1 MSVAWH
7 TRSVHSSDVTG
18 PSPTFAPI
26 RPGSLVEEV
35 REQLRA
41 AILSGQVHAGEQV
54 RDSVVAGQMNISRA
68 PVREA
73 LRLLEQSGLV
83 EKTANKPYT
92 VRSFDGE
99 DLRELAVLRIAIE
112 TTAARVIVAQQRDLD
127 PVRDALAQMRVA
139 WDNGRGAGMD
149 AADWTFHQAIV
160 AASGQGRLLARY
172 RELVDQI
179 ILAWVL
185 HGPERPRVTAGDVGA
200 HVTLLDALDEGI
212 ETRDHVTIQE
222 LLVTHIKS
230 GMGCDDLDF

>member
-1 MSVAWH
+1 MAVAWH
-7 TRSVHSSDVTG
+7 TRAVHSSDVTR
-18 PSPTFAPI
+18 PAFVPI

-35 REQLRA
+35 RAQIRA

-92 VRSFDGE
+92 VRSFDDE
-99 DLRELAVLRIAIE
+99 DLHELAVLRIAIE
-112 TTAARVIVAQQRDLD
+112 TTAARVVVAQQRDIG
-127 PVRDALAQMRVA
+127 PVREALGQMRRA
-139 WDNGRGAGMD
+139 WEHGRGSGMD
-149 AADWTFHQAIV
+149 AADWTFHEAIV
-160 AASGQGRLLARY
+160 VASGQRRLLARY

-185 HGPERPRVTAGDVGA
+185 HGPEHPRVTAGDVSA
-200 HVTLLDALDEGI
+200 HAILLDVLDRGVA
-212 ETRDHVTIQE
+212 TKNHVPVQE
-222 LLVTHIKS
+222 LLVDHVRS

>member
-1 MSVAWH
+1 MRA
-7 TRSVHSSDVTG
+7 SDVAG
-18 PSPTFAPI
+18 QSPAFAPI
-26 RPGSLVEEV
+26 RAGSLVTEV
-35 REQLRA
+35 REQIRE
-41 AILSGQVHAGEQV
+41 AILSGKVHAGDQV

-92 VRSFDGE
+92 VKSFDGE
-99 DLRELAVLRIAIE
+99 DLHELVVLRIAIE
-112 TTAARVIVAQQRDLD
+112 TTAARVVIAQHRDLG
-127 PVRDALAQMRVA
+127 PVREALAEMRRA
-139 WDNGRGAGMD
+139 WDHERGSGMD
-149 AADWTFHQAIV
+149 AADWAFHNAIV
-160 AASGQGRLLARY
+160 VASGQQRLLARY

-200 HVTLLDALDEGI
+200 HAELLDALDRGVG
-212 ETRDHVTIQE
+212 TGDHVPVQE
-222 LLVTHIKS
+222 LLVSHIKS

>member
-1 MSVAWH
+1 MWH
-7 TRSVHSSDVTG
+7 GTLGPVHSSDVTG
-18 PSPTFAPI
+18 RSQTFAPI

-35 REQLRA
+35 RGQLRA

-54 RDSVVAGQMNISRA
+54 RDSVVAAQMNISRA

-92 VRSFDGE
+92 VRSFDAE

-112 TTAARVIVAQQRDLD
+112 TTAARVVVAQQRDLD
-127 PVRDALAQMRVA
+127 PVREALDQMRRA

-160 AASGQGRLLARY
+160 AASGQRRLLARY
-172 RELVDQI
+172 GELVDQI

-185 HGPERPRVTAGDVGA
+185 HGPEHPRVTAGDVGSHA
-200 HVTLLDALDEGI
+200 ALLDALDTGVA
-212 ETRDHVTIQE
+212 TKDHVTIQE
-222 LLVTHIKS
+222 LLVNHIKS
-230 GMGCDDLDF
+230 GMGCDDLDL